1 MSAQTYTVLSRDNDS
16 IRLQPNKLGDAIKSA
31 IPGQGNDSHYWL
43 IQKEDKQQKTYVF
56 VELVHLVDRILV
68 AYETDAPGKWN
79 TTTYGVADLYNAL
92 KRESTIYL
100 SGQILGLR
108 VEMFQRPDNFKD
120 IIRID
125 GIEFPS
131 PIKLNLLMPK
141 NPDEQKR
148 INNMYLATLIKTNK
162 LNTDM
167 LPEIEE
173 LFDYKELKR
182 LASEWT
188 LKDLQSKSTGYDQD
202 LKRFSLDSK

>member
-31 IPGQGNDSHYWL
+31 IPGQGSESHYWL
-43 IQKEDKQQKTYVF
+43 IQKEDKQQMTYVF

-68 AYETDAPGKWN
+68 AYETETPGKWK
-79 TTTYGVADLYNAL
+79 TTTYGVADLYNAI

-100 SGQILGLR
+100 SGQVLGLK

-120 IIRID
+120 IISID

-131 PIKLNLLMPK
+131 PIKLNLLTPK
-141 NPDEQKR
+141 NPDDQKR
-148 INNMYLATLIKTNK
+148 VNNMYLATLIKTNM
-162 LNTDM
+162 LNMDM

-188 LKDLQSKSTGYDQD
+188 LKDLQSKSAGYDQD
-202 LKRFSLDSK
+202 LKRFSLENK